1 MMNGIVDPLD
11 SGFVM
16 AVILFLI
23 FFVVG
28 RSAGLCDLTERIIQ
42 LKEEKKFYE
51 KYQEPIGK
59 VTDYRVISNGY
70 QPRGSVGP
78 LNPPTGGSNV
88 ISPKRLK
95 TKGLDK
101 AKGKR

>member
-1 MMNGIVDPLD
+1 MNGIVDPLD

-23 FFVVG
+23 FFAVG
-28 RSAGLCDLTERIIQ
+28 LIAGLCDLTDQIIQ
-42 LKEEKKFYE
+42 LKREKKFYE
-51 KYQEPIGK
+51 KYHEPIGK

-70 QPRGSVGP
+70 LAQS
-78 LNPPTGGSNV
+78 S
-88 ISPKRLK
+88 KLK
-95 TKGLDK
+95 AQSHK

>member
-16 AVILFLI
+16 AVLLFLI
-23 FFVVG
+23 FFAVG
-28 RSAGLCDLTERIIQ
+28 LIAGLCDLTERIIQ
-42 LKEEKKFYE
+42 LKKEKKFYE

-70 QPRGSVGP
+70 KAAQ
-78 LNPPTGGSNV
+78 
-88 ISPKRLK
+88 ISELK
-95 TKGLDK
+95 SQSQK